1 MQVLVTGGAGY
12 IGSHTCLE
20 LLKAGHQVVVVDN
33 LANSKEE
40 SLLRVQKLAGKKL
53 EFHQVDLLDR
63 NALETVFQRSS
74 IAAVIHFAAL
84 KAVGE
89 SVARPLHYY
98 HNNVTGTLLLA
109 AVMNQ
114 FEVRKLIFSS
124 SATVYGNPGAVP
136 IVEDAPLLP
145 VNPYGRSKWMSEEV
159 LRDLRRADDRWDVAL
174 LRYFNPI
181 GAHPSGQ
188 IGEDPAGVPNN
199 LLPYI
204 AQVTAGRLEELAV
217 FGADWP
223 TPDGT
228 GIRDYIHVVDLVRG
242 HVKALE
248 ALASN
253 PGVRAYNLGTGRG
266 YSVLEVIS
274 AFEKASGR
282 KVPYRIVE
290 RRPGD
295 VAVSYADVSRA
306 QKELGWVAMNDLEA
320 MCADTWR
327 WQCANP
333 RGYE

>member
-20 LLKAGHQVVVVDN
+20 LLRAGHEVVVVDN

-40 SLLRVQKLAGKKL
+40 ALLRVQKLAGKKL
-53 EFHQVDLLDR
+53 EFHQADLLDR
-63 NALETVFQRSS
+63 DALETVFRRCS

-109 AVMNQ
+109 AVMNE
-114 FEVRKLIFSS
+114 FKVRKLIFSS
-124 SATVYGNPGAVP
+124 SATVYGDPSAVP
-136 IVEDAPLLP
+136 VEEDAPLLP

-159 LRDLRRADDRWDVAL
+159 LRDLQRAEEGWNIIL

-181 GAHPSGQ
+181 GAHSSGL
-188 IGEDPAGVPNN
+188 IGEDPTGVPNN

-204 AQVTAGRLEELAV
+204 AQVAAGRLAELAV

-228 GIRDYIHVVDLVRG
+228 GIRDYIHVVDLARG
-242 HVKALE
+242 HVKAME

-282 KVPYRIVE
+282 KVPCKIVE

-295 VAVSYADVSRA
+295 IAISYADVSRA
-306 QKELGWVAMNDLEA
+306 REELDWVALHDMDA

-327 WQCANP
+327 WQSANP

>member
-1 MQVLVTGGAGY
+1 M
-12 IGSHTCLE
+12 
-20 LLKAGHQVVVVDN
+20 
-33 LANSKEE
+33 
-40 SLLRVQKLAGKKL
+40 
-53 EFHQVDLLDR
+53 
-63 NALETVFQRSS
+63 
-74 IAAVIHFAAL
+74 IHFAAL

-159 LRDLRRADDRWDVAL
+159 LGDLRRADDRWDVAL

-204 AQVTAGRLEELAV
+204 AQATAGRLEELAV

-228 GIRDYIHVVDLVRG
+228 GIRDYIHVVDLARG

-306 QKELGWVAMNDLEA
+306 QKELGWVAKNDLEA

>member
-1 MQVLVTGGAGY
+1 MRVLVTGGAGY

-20 LLKAGHQVVVVDN
+20 LLRAGCEVVVVDN
-33 LANSKEE
+33 LANSREE
-40 SLLRVQKLAGKKL
+40 SLLRVQKLTGSSL

-63 NALETVFQRSS
+63 EALETVFRRSS
-74 IAAVIHFAAL
+74 IAAVVHFAAL

-98 HNNVTGTLLLA
+98 HNNLTGTLNLA

-136 IVEDAPLLP
+136 VEEDSPLIP

-159 LRDLRRADDRWDVAL
+159 LRDLHRADERWKITL

-204 AQVTAGRLEELAV
+204 AQVTAGRLSELAV

-228 GIRDYIHVVDLVRG
+228 GIRDYIHVADLARG

-248 ALASN
+248 ALSSN
-253 PGVRAYNLGTGRG
+253 TGVRAYNLGTGRG

-306 QKELGWVAMNDLEA
+306 RRELGWEAMNDLEA

-327 WQCANP
+327 WQSGNP